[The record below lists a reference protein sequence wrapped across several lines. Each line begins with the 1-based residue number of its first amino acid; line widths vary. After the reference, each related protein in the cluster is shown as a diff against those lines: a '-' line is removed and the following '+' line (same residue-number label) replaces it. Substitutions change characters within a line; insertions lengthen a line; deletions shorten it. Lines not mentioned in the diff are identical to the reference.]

1 MCIKVNGAIT
11 HSELPKPSIIGDK
24 VAEHFSQ
31 LSKKSSQK
39 LLKCLRLLSP
49 SN

>member
-31 LSKKSSQK
+31 LSKKIFSKVTQMFEAFE
-39 LLKCLRLLSP
+39 P
-49 SN
+49 E